1 MGKRKP
7 ATECLDMHKELK
19 NWQKLDSEHHLHPFT
34 DHGELAEKGTRV
46 ITKGDGVYIWD
57 AEGNQILD
65 GMSGLWL
72 SLIHI

>member
-1 MGKRKP
+1 MS
-7 ATECLDMHKELK
+7 KELK

-57 AEGNQILD
+57 AEGTR
-65 GMSGLWL
+65 S
-72 SLIHI
+72 